1 MDALSRASAG
11 PVRVDMSASTR
22 NTDAAEANT
31 PITGLAYSTD
41 DGATWTDAP
50 VAADGSATV
59 DVPATA
65 SFVSLRVTAA
75 PRQTRRPPP
84 VRRSS
89 PTSSRAGPWAAT
101 RSPVRGKWRRGRSRR
116 TADGG
121 SLVDVHAARTV
132 PVLRDARLTANAAPE
147 PVKKGKTLTVTG
159 KLSRADWET
168 SGGYGAYTGQKVK
181 LQFRKKG
188 ASAYTTVK
196 SVITDGS
203 GNLKATVKAAT
214 DGYWRYSFAATS
226 TTTAAVNATGD
237 YVDVR

>member
-1 MDALSRASAG
+1 VG
-11 PVRVDMSASTR
+11 
-22 NTDAAEANT
+22 
-31 PITGLAYSTD
+31 G
-41 DGATWTDAP
+41 
-50 VAADGSATV
+50 
-59 DVPATA
+59 
-65 SFVSLRVTAA
+65 
-75 PRQTRRPPP
+75 
-84 VRRSS
+84 
-89 PTSSRAGPWAAT
+89 
-101 RSPVRGKWRRGRSRR
+101 RR
-116 TADGG
+116 TADGR
-121 SLVDVHAARTV
+121 SLVDIHAARTV

-168 SGGYGAYTGQKVK
+168 SGGCRAYTGQKVK

-196 SVITDGS
+196 SVTTDGS